1 MQAIKRILFTL
12 LRVYV
17 GYTWLQAGLHK
28 LTDPNW
34 FGANAGTSI
43 SGFFRGV
50 LAKASAENPTVQG
63 WYASFIENVAMPNAT
78 FFSYLV
84 VLGEVLVGLALI
96 VGIFTT
102 FAALMGALM
111 NLNFMLAGTLSS
123 NPVLFALEAVI
134 IWGGLAAGYYGLDY
148 FVRPWVQSTWQ
159 RLKDRVGAAPEA
171 A

>member
-50 LAKASAENPTVQG
+50 LAKASAENPVVQG
-63 WYASFIENVAMPNAT
+63 WYASFIEHVALPNAT

-84 VLGEVLVGLALI
+84 VLGEVLVGVALI
-96 VGIFTT
+96 VGVFTT
-102 FAALMGALM
+102 FAALMGAFM

-123 NPVLFALEAVI
+123 NPVMLTLQALIVWA
-134 IWGGLAAGYYGLDY
+134 GMAAGYYGLDY
-148 FVRPWVQSTWQ
+148 FVRPWLRSTWQ
-159 RLKDRVGAAPEA
+159 RLRTRDATQAA
-171 A
+171 